1 VLLIAILPGPAWS
14 GEIPTPE
21 SFFGFRIGAD
31 RKLADWPQAVG
42 YFKALASASPRVK
55 VEDVGPTT
63 EGRPF
68 LIVTITSE
76 ANMQRLEEIRRANL
90 RLADPRGLGEAEAER
105 LVAQGKTV
113 VALNHGIHATEVGP
127 SQTAILTAF
136 WLASDASPAVREI
149 LDQTVVVMLPSHNPD
164 GMQRV
169 TEWYRRTL
177 GSPFEGSEPPFLYQK
192 YTGHDNNRDW
202 YMFTQVESRLTVAH
216 LYDRW
221 RPQVVHD
228 LHQMEAKSARFFV
241 PPYLDPYEPNV
252 DPALVAA
259 VAGIGSHMAARLT
272 AEGKAGVVTQALY
285 DAWSPSR
292 AYPHSHGG
300 VRILSECA
308 SARLATPI
316 EVSREEL
323 AAEAGYDP
331 RRASWNFPLPW
342 QGGTWRLQDIVDYE
356 LSANSALL
364 EHAAKNR
371 TYWLRS
377 FLEINRR
384 ASRRALP
391 HAFIVPAEQR
401 DPLAA
406 ARLLSV
412 LRTGGVEIHRAE
424 SPFEALGVRFPS
436 RSHVVLMAQPASAFA
451 KMLLERQT
459 YPDLRERPTDPPVVP
474 YDATAHTL
482 PLLMGVDVRT
492 AEAPFAAALVPVSET
507 TVLPGRVEGK
517 GRAFALGHGNGDMI
531 ALGRLLRGG
540 VSARWATQ
548 AFGDRGR
555 RFEAGTLV
563 VPESAREAL
572 LPMAHELGIV
582 ATGIDIAPPSLH
594 LRKPRVG
601 LYQSWVPA
609 MDEGW
614 TRYVFEQELG
624 VDYQTLHDVDV
635 RAGGLD
641 KRFDAIILPDQ
652 PANEIVEGH
661 TPGKLPEEYTGGL
674 GEEGVAN
681 LKAFVQ
687 AGGTLI
693 ALNGASRLLLEDFGI
708 AISDVAPRR
717 KNDVPVDAK
726 GLYGPGTILRVVVD
740 AEVPLG
746 HGLGSAASIWFQES
760 PAFEV
765 RAGTVVARYA
775 DGSPLLSGWLL
786 NGERLAGKAALVEV
800 ALGKGRV
807 ILFGF
812 RPQYRAQSW
821 GTYVALLNAI
831 YLSAATSR

>member
-1 VLLIAILPGPAWS
+1 
-14 GEIPTPE
+14 
-21 SFFGFRIGAD
+21 
-31 RKLADWPQAVG
+31 
-42 YFKALASASPRVK
+42 
-55 VEDVGPTT
+55 
-63 EGRPF
+63 
-68 LIVTITSE
+68 
-76 ANMQRLEEIRRANL
+76 
-90 RLADPRGLGEAEAER
+90 
-105 LVAQGKTV
+105 
-113 VALNHGIHATEVGP
+113 
-127 SQTAILTAF
+127 
-136 WLASDASPAVREI
+136 
-149 LDQTVVVMLPSHNPD
+149 
-164 GMQRV
+164 
-169 TEWYRRTL
+169 
-177 GSPFEGSEPPFLYQK
+177 
-192 YTGHDNNRDW
+192 
-202 YMFTQVESRLTVAH
+202 
-216 LYDRW
+216 
-221 RPQVVHD
+221 
-228 LHQMEAKSARFFV
+228 
-241 PPYLDPYEPNV
+241 
-252 DPALVAA
+252 
-259 VAGIGSHMAARLT
+259 MAARLT
-272 AEGKAGVVTQALY
+272 AEGKAGIVTQALY

-342 QGGTWRLQDIVDYE
+342 QGGSWRLQDIVDYE
-356 LSANSALL
+356 LSANRALL

-377 FLEINRR
+377 FLGINRR
-384 ASRRALP
+384 ASRRSLP
-391 HAFIVPAEQR
+391 HAFIVPAAQR

-424 SPFEALGVRFPS
+424 EPFEALGERFPS

-451 KMLLERQT
+451 KMLLERQA
-459 YPDLRERPTDPPVVP
+459 YPDLRKRPTDPPQEP

-492 AEAPFAAALVPVSET
+492 AEAPFAATLVPVSET

-517 GRAFALGHGNGDMI
+517 GRSFALGHGNGDMI

-540 VSARWATQ
+540 ISVRWATQ

-563 VPESAREAL
+563 VPESARDAL
-572 LPMAHELGIV
+572 LPMARELGIV
-582 ATGIDIAPPSLH
+582 ATAIDIAPPSLH

-609 MDEGW
+609 VDEGW
-614 TRYVFEQELG
+614 TRYVFEHELG

-635 RAGGLD
+635 RAGSLD
-641 KRFDAIILPDQ
+641 TRLDAIILPDQ
-652 PANEIVEGH
+652 TPKEIVEGH

-693 ALNGASRLLLEDFGI
+693 ALNGASRVLLEDFGV

-717 KNDVPVDAK
+717 EKDVAVDPKA
-726 GLYGPGTILRVVVD
+726 LYGPGAILRVAVD
-740 AEVPLG
+740 PEVPLG

-765 RAGTVVARYA
+765 RAGTIVARYA

-786 NGERLAGKAALVEV
+786 NGERLAGKAALVE
-800 ALGKGRV
+800 ATLGKGRV

-821 GTYVALLNAI
+821 GTYGALLNAI
-831 YLSAATSR
+831 YLSAATSRADASS